1 MKQSEVNLL
10 CREAKDCFDRNGW
23 ALPPSPQWAA
33 TDFGLGDFRKA
44 GLVEVLLA
52 NEKEYCEK
60 IMYASEGMS
69 TPAHTH
75 GDKKEDII
83 CRSGSIRM
91 TLWKDNPQTSPATGS
106 VRVQVNGD
114 EREIRSGEAF
124 TLTAGERITLTPGIW
139 HEFAPAS
146 PNTMI
151 GEVSTWC
158 DEAKDNFF
166 ADPKVD
172 IFHDIEPDEAP
183 LVGGFGG
190 EEQK

>member
-10 CREAKDCFDRNGW
+10 CREARECFDRKGW
-23 ALPPSPQWAA
+23 VLPPEPLWAA
-33 TDFGLGDFRKA
+33 TDFGLGDYRAA

-60 IMYASEGMS
+60 IMYAREGMA

-75 GDKKEDII
+75 QLKKEDII
-83 CRSGSIRM
+83 CRSGLLRI
-91 TLWKDNPQTSPATGS
+91 TLWKDNPHTAPANGG
-106 VRVQVNGD
+106 VRVQINGR
-114 EREIRSGEAF
+114 ERGMSSGEAF
-124 TLTAGERITLTPGIW
+124 TLSAGERITLTPNIW

-146 PNTMI
+146 PDTMI

-158 DEAKDNFF
+158 DETKDNFF

-183 LVGGFGG
+183 LFGGFAADGG
-190 EEQK
+190 E